1 MSGERNM
8 TRKLKPP
15 SASPDGADGF
25 SLLEVLVA
33 LGIMAI
39 VLVSV
44 YRLHS
49 QTISMNLESRFYT
62 QAPLLARS
70 ALAQFER
77 AKQPELASRQG
88 DFGREFPGYTW
99 KIDVEDVSSIAL
111 GPEIAKDM
119 KRIDVAVALNEGQF
133 TYAFRTYRLV
143 RP

>member
-1 MSGERNM
+1 M
-8 TRKLKPP
+8 TRRAGRPP
-15 SASPDGADGF
+15 GQTGPKGF

-33 LGIMAI
+33 LGIMAV

-49 QTISMNLESRFYT
+49 QTISMNMESRFYT

-70 ALAQFER
+70 ALALFENS
-77 AKQPELASRQG
+77 KQPELASRQG

-99 KIDVEDVSSIAL
+99 KIEVESVVSAAL
-111 GPEIAKDM
+111 GPDISKDM
-119 KRIDVAVALNEGQF
+119 KRIDVAVDLNEGQ
-133 TYAFRTYRLV
+133 YSYSFRTYRLN